1 MFCDLLIYTG
11 RVLILMARFARKELV
26 RASSLHIIHIG
37 AHELDAI
44 TERLTLEDTSN
55 SLQNCK
61 GMFVLQI
68 YCNTIHLNLV
78 VFLMNID
85 KETLCLLVGCLDN
98 LEHEL
103 LRLFHGSQHDPAFLQ
118 LSSCSTRE
126 STIRNL
132 TLGESCRRLAY

>member
-1 MFCDLLIYTG
+1 
-11 RVLILMARFARKELV
+11 
-26 RASSLHIIHIG
+26 
-37 AHELDAI
+37 
-44 TERLTLEDTSN
+44 
-55 SLQNCK
+55 
-61 GMFVLQI
+61 
-68 YCNTIHLNLV
+68 
-78 VFLMNID
+78 MNID

-132 TLGESCRRLAY
+132 TLGESCRRLAYLTVLRLTYNVQPVEIKNIHSIQTVLRVFLRNYYISSTFLL